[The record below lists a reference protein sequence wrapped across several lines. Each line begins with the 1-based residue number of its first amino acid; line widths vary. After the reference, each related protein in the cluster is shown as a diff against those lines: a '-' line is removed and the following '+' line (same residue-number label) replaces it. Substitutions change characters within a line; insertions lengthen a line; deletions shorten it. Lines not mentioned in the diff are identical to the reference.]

1 MLEKICNLNELLRQ
15 NSVIVTPNA
24 RLTKSLIERIA
35 TAQETKKCWPTP
47 SIQPFNIYL
56 QHIWQQYYATN
67 FDGEPRT
74 ILSDFEDDY
83 IWLKCINEKQQH
95 TLHSPNLAL
104 NIKQA
109 WGNCKDWLVQP
120 FSSQF
125 HLNPETRFF
134 INIVEKY
141 LQKKKTKLHTKELLE
156 EVTQLLQQKK
166 ISLPTYF
173 IFALFDE
180 FTPAQ
185 QQLIDTI
192 AQYHPHTQL
201 YLFDEPS
208 PADQKIYRVS
218 CSDEDNEI
226 KVVTQW
232 LHQQSHTAPS
242 KTIAV
247 VAPQLQNIRDKLER
261 QLLSYFK
268 PEDFNISL
276 GKSLNTYELS
286 HTCLAL
292 LTIADKYISQDTL
305 HCLAYSSYVK
315 DAHKEKQLR
324 GKIFQKLNK
333 LSEPFYNRNQVLNDF
348 EDTSLKYPLKNSINL
363 LSENKQQPFSHWLT
377 TFEKVLVEMG
387 FPGEHALSSEEY
399 QIHNRLMLLLK
410 DLKKY
415 IADPTPCEL
424 HSALEL
430 LQWNLNKVI
439 FQPQASS
446 STKIHILGW
455 LEALGLPFDAIWIM
469 GVDEQTLPQ
478 KLNPSPF
485 IPFEIQQS
493 LQMPH
498 ASDQREN
505 VLTDKHIQRL
515 SKQSS
520 EIIFSHAIEADGA
533 ERQICHPCLQFNE
546 IKLNEIV
553 MVQSQ
558 QFTNFTTSFQPNY
571 QIPFKSSGVVKGGSY
586 LVKEQAQ
593 CPFRA
598 FTKFRLNIKDAPAK
612 TIGLTPLE
620 KGVLL
625 HSALEHLWQQLQD
638 QKNLIELSEQN
649 KLLVLIENTIDRTLS
664 SLKKKKPYTFQS
676 LFTQLEKNRL
686 KRIVEKY
693 LIQEMQRAPFQ
704 IYKLEYQTDF
714 QIGSATLSLRIDR
727 IDETEDGSLV
737 AIDYKTGQTTISEW
751 FEDRLLE
758 PQLPMY
764 ALSEQNIS
772 SLLYAQLHQRAI
784 QNKGLTNEAAMAS
797 STIHDIAK
805 YDISWEEQKMMWYEK
820 ISYLLSEF
828 LTGNSLPTP
837 HKKNLCDRCQYSNLC
852 GLNR

>member
-1 MLEKICNLNELLRQ
+1 MLDKICELNELLHQ

-35 TAQETKKCWPTP
+35 TLQETKECWPTP
-47 SIQPFNIYL
+47 SIQPFNNYL
-56 QHIWQQYYATN
+56 KHIWQQYNSTN
-67 FDGEPRT
+67 FESEPRT

-83 IWLKCINEKQQH
+83 LWLKCINEKQQH

-109 WGNCKDWLVQP
+109 WGNCKDWMVEPL
-120 FSSQF
+120 SSKF
-125 HLNPETRFF
+125 HLNPETLFF
-134 INIVEKY
+134 KNSVEKY
-141 LQKKKTKLHTKELLE
+141 LQKKKNKLQTKELFAE
-156 EVTQLLQQKK
+156 ITQLLQQKK
-166 ISLPTYF
+166 IPLPISF

-185 QQLIDTI
+185 QHLIDTI
-192 AQYHPHTQL
+192 AQYYPDTQL
-201 YLFDEPS
+201 CLFNDPS
-208 PADQKIYRVS
+208 PPDQKIYRVA
-218 CSDEDNEI
+218 CVDEEKEI

-232 LHQQSHTAPS
+232 LHQKSHNAPS

-268 PEDFNISL
+268 PEEFNISL

-286 HTCLAL
+286 YTCLAI
-292 LTIADKYISQDTL
+292 LTIANKYISQDTL
-305 HCLAYSSYVK
+305 HCLAYSSYIK
-315 DAHKEKQLR
+315 DGHKEKLLR
-324 GKIFQKLNK
+324 GKIFQKINK
-333 LSEPFYNRNQVLNDF
+333 LSEPFYSRKQILNGF
-348 EDTSLKYPLKNSINL
+348 ENTSLKHALKNSIKL
-363 LSENKQQPFSHWLT
+363 LSENKQQSFSHWLT
-377 TFEKVLVEMG
+377 TFEKVLAEMG
-387 FPGEHALSSEEY
+387 FPGEHSLSSEEY
-399 QIHNRLMLLLK
+399 QIHNRLMQLLK
-410 DLKKY
+410 DLKKH
-415 IADPTPCEL
+415 IDDPTPCEL
-424 HSALEL
+424 RSALEI

-439 FQPQASS
+439 FQPQALP

-469 GVDEQTLPQ
+469 GVDEKTLPQ

-485 IPFEIQQS
+485 IPFEIQHS

-498 ASDQREN
+498 ASEQREN

-520 EIIFSHAIEADGA
+520 EIIFSHAIEVDGA
-533 ERQICHPCLQFNE
+533 ERQICQPCLQFNE

-558 QFTNFTTSFQPNY
+558 QFTEFTTSYSPNY
-571 QIPFKSSGVVKGGSY
+571 QIPFNNKGVTKGGSY
-586 LVKEQAQ
+586 LLKEQAQ

-598 FTKFRLNIKDAPAK
+598 FTKFRLSINDTPAK

-625 HSALEHLWQQLQD
+625 HSTLENLWQKLQC
-638 QKNLIELSEQN
+638 QKKLVELDENNQLIEL
-649 KLLVLIENTIDRTLS
+649 IEETIDSTLS

-686 KRIVEKY
+686 KRIVAKY
-693 LIQEMQRAPFQ
+693 LTQEVQRTPFQ

-714 QIGSATLSLRIDR
+714 QIESATLSLRIDR
-727 IDETEDGSLV
+727 IDQTEDGSLV
-737 AIDYKTGQTTISEW
+737 AIDYKTGQTSISEW

-784 QNKGLTNEAAMAS
+784 QNKGITNEAAMAS

-805 YDISWEEQKMMWYEK
+805 YDIQWEEQKKVWYEK
-820 ISYLLSEF
+820 ISSLLREF
-828 LTGNSLPTP
+828 LVGNTRPTP